1 MNIFKS
7 SSKTSKEYII
17 QKRNLNIY
25 KDLSNNSSNS
35 LAKTN
40 STKITKVLNHSSRI
54 NLNHGFFDYQQ
65 NDKCKNATLLSTY
78 NPQIFR
84 RKPQPYLTNDYVKNT
99 DVSHNYIGMRLT
111 MPPNQSSNNN
121 QNSSILHSSEANI
134 IQYTNVVR
142 TNNATLKSQK
152 KSTTTKCYKI
162 NTNNITIE

>member
-40 STKITKVLNHSSRI
+40 STKITKVLNHSHRI
-54 NLNHGFFDYQQ
+54 NINHGFFDYQH
-65 NDKCKNATLLSTY
+65 NDKCKNSTLLSSSY

-111 MPPNQSSNNN
+111 MQPNQSSSN
-121 QNSSILHSSEANI
+121 NSSILHSSEANI
-134 IQYTNVVR
+134 IQYTNVV
-142 TNNATLKSQK
+142 TDNAILKSQK